1 MSDQEKELSFDEA
14 FDLYADGTQPEVNQ
28 ATEDTSTE
36 TNANQTETTETTD
49 ATQTSEDTTES
60 QTSGQ
65 DAQSPATLEEAVAQA
80 KLWEQRFKSYE
91 GRVQAEMERRREEEL
106 MRQQQF
112 ISAMKPGKQEA
123 ETQKDVTPSK
133 FKQLSE
139 EFPEI
144 AEAVQELLDQRFN
157 DASGMV
163 KRAIDERIN
172 PLVAD
177 VSQQKVSSHLERIL
191 VKHPDAI
198 ALRQGGKLDA
208 WINTMP
214 TYAQHGARYIV
225 NSGTAD
231 EVVALLDQ
239 YKDSSGN
246 TKTTNQ
252 NTDKPASTDQGNRAP
267 SPGMVEAVKAGLAVK
282 SGRSAD
288 PKTDQK
294 VNSKDNFDAGWEQ
307 ALKDLGMN

>member
-1 MSDQEKELSFDEA
+1 MSEEKELSFDEA
-14 FDLYADGTQPEVNQ
+14 FDLYTEGDNPEAVK
-28 ATEDTSTE
+28 ASEDTSTE
-36 TNANQTETTETTD
+36 TNADQTDTEKTEETVVNP
-49 ATQTSEDTTES
+49 DTVDE
-60 QTSGQ
+60 QKDGQ
-65 DAQSPATLEEAVAQA
+65 EQSPETIEEAIAQA

-112 ISAMKPGKQEA
+112 IQAMNPTKKEPEVQQDE
-123 ETQKDVTPSK
+123 VPSK
-133 FKQLSE
+133 FKHLAE

-144 AEAVQELLDQRFN
+144 AEAVQELLDKRFQ
-157 DASGMV
+157 DATGMV
-163 KRAIDERIN
+163 KRAIDERIT
-172 PLVAD
+172 PIAAD
-177 VSQQKVSSHLERIL
+177 MSRQKISSHLERIL
-191 VKHPDAI
+191 IKHPDAV

-214 TYAQHGARYIV
+214 TYAQHGARYII
-225 NSGTAD
+225 NSGNAD

-239 YKDSSGN
+239 YKDSSKN
-246 TKTTNQ
+246 TTHQ
-252 NTDKPASTDQGNRAP
+252 NTDKPASTDQGNREP
-267 SPGMVEAVKAGLAVK
+267 FPGMVEAVKAGLAVK
-282 SGRSAD
+282 SGRSPD